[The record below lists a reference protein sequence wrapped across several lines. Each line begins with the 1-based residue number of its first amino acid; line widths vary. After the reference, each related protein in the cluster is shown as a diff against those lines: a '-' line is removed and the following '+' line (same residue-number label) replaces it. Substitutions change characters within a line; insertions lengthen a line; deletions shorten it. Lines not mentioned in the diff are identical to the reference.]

1 MKAIRDEA
9 RQDRDRWR
17 SSIVTDGLCTYPAA
31 VNEIGIVDRQEVED
45 GVDYGIESGWFSA
58 GLARYLRLTDVGF
71 NKIAAHRI
79 GCFVIL
85 GHASSTSF
93 KLI

>member
-1 MKAIRDEA
+1 MRRVKTATNGA
-9 RQDRDRWR
+9 AA
-17 SSIVTDGLCTYPAA
+17 SSRTDFCTYPA
-31 VNEIGIVDRQEVED
+31 VD